1 MIPQQWWDAAGVEYD
16 QATDVVRCVQPEPR
30 PLLDQLATG
39 GTTGFVASPVPPT
52 RQPVRRVLAL
62 VGASGSGKT
71 WLGTKLAPALGL
83 PRLCIDDFGKP
94 GTKRWAKLLKEINAT
109 EGKVLVESCAMPSV
123 YRRHVVTTI
132 LLWAP
137 PGLRKRR
144 LLERGESR
152 ANAKRLVRDTD
163 RTPSRGDITV
173 NSRVLRAGSVVDL
186 ADRLAALG
194 WVGGH
199 PLAGDLDTARPAEKK
214 VYGLPNAGARG

>member
-1 MIPQQWWDAAGVEYD
+1 LNAALLDRLEAEVAAG
-16 QATDVVRCVQPEPR
+16 TI
-30 PLLDQLATG
+30 
-39 GTTGFVASPVPPT
+39 GFVVSPSPPT

-62 VGASGSGKT
+62 VGASGAGKT

-94 GTKRWAKLLKEINAT
+94 GTKRWAKLLREINAT
-109 EGKVLVESCAMPSV
+109 EGKVLVEACAMPSA
-123 YRRHVVTTI
+123 YRRYVGTTV

-152 ANAKRLVRDTD
+152 ANAKRLVRDAD

-173 NSRVLRAGSVVDL
+173 NSRVLRVGAVADL

-194 WVGGH
+194 WVGGN
-199 PLAGDLDTARPAEKK
+199 PQTGNLDTARPAEKK
-214 VYGLPNAGARG
+214 VYGFPNVHATG